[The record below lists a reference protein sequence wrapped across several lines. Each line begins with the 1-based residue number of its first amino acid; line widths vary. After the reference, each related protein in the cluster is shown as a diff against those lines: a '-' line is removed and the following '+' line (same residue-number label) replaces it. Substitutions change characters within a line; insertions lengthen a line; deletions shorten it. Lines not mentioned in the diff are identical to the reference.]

1 MDIGS
6 FMVVTYTNQK
16 VKSCM
21 QRVWKQPKLLRITEK
36 TIMDN
41 VLSDGYVESDLLA
54 KKHQLDPACTCTVY
68 YIIIIIIVIV
78 IW

>member
-21 QRVWKQPKLLRITEK
+21 QRVWEQPKLLRITEK

-41 VLSDGYVESDLLA
+41 VSVSDGYVESDLLA
-54 KKHQLDPACTCTVY
+54 KKHQLDPVLVLCTT
-68 YIIIIIIVIV
+68 
-78 IW
+78 